1 MNPFVPSTLHCSTA
15 PTVRGSTQL
24 LICPNTSR
32 TPTSGHAQPHEGP
45 TFLLLLQA
53 ELRGLV
59 DVLACANF
67 GPVLFVSLSYYTM
80 RLLPIQ
86 EPIYGDDYRF
96 QVLPAGVNPLE
107 NWVRLYLTCLPC
119 LPFSLSLPCVPGSTS
134 AGCWGH

>member
-1 MNPFVPSTLHCSTA
+1 MAARNSCPS
-15 PTVRGSTQL
+15 
-24 LICPNTSR
+24 ISR
-32 TPTSGHAQPHEGP
+32 TPTSGHAEPHEGP

-53 ELRGLV
+53 ELCGLV

-119 LPFSLSLPCVPGSTS
+119 LPFPCHFPMRLAPPRQVVGGTVMP
-134 AGCWGH
+134 AARPLMPVA